1 MDPRIHFGKKLAYMY
16 VAEHQN
22 LLNVPNAIG
31 MVPRSPRFRMPMTSK
46 TEHLEHALINGA
58 NRPKPTSATGT
69 CRVHIISVTLYPN
82 YPTVPG
88 VIEMSKTN

>member
-31 MVPRSPRFRMPMTSK
+31 MVPRSPRFRIPMTSK
-46 TEHLEHALINGA
+46 TEHLEHALNCA
-58 NRPKPTSATGT
+58 NRPNPTASTG
-69 CRVHIISVTLYPN
+69 RVQQ
-82 YPTVPG
+82 
-88 VIEMSKTN
+88 